1 MKYLRRLLKDFLHK
15 LELVTCP
22 SPNSFNRYFAN
33 AILSNIEN
41 QSFARSRI

>member
-15 LELVTCP
+15 LELVTSP
-22 SPNSFNRYFAN
+22 SPNFFNGYFAN

>member
-15 LELVTCP
+15 LELVTL
-22 SPNSFNRYFAN
+22 SPNFFNGYFAN
-33 AILSNIEN
+33 AIPSNIEN